1 MSAANSALTV
11 LILIAMAA
19 ILKPIAVKLHLPYPP
34 LLVIAGFISTEV
46 LVSLGIDT
54 GLRWH
59 NFHDLV
65 YFVLLP
71 ILIYEIAF
79 HLKADRFLNTLLITL
94 ILAFPLMLI
103 SVVLTAIVLYF
114 GINHAGFPF
123 IAALIAAA
131 LITANDPA
139 SVAYSTKTLAI
150 PPHLTSLLKGES
162 LFNSML
168 ALVLVTLALSV
179 ELADSSTAQALSL
192 REGFILFVQFFTGG
206 VLTGLIC
213 GLLGWLLLR
222 FSYLPL
228 LRSIFS
234 VIIAYTTFLL
244 AETVLNTSGIVA
256 VLVAGL
262 ILNAYSQLTD
272 TASCYYLNALWK
284 QLADKAGIALF
295 LLLGIAIYPPLLIN
309 QWLAV
314 LLGISAMLLARAVI
328 IYGGLSVLGR
338 FSDHPTTRR
347 GKNTLFSG
355 GMKGGVTI
363 ALAFSL
369 PASLSYSDTIQAIIY
384 GVVLFS
390 LFIQMPML
398 RFWANRT

>member
-1 MSAANSALTV
+1 MSAAHMMITLLSLIVVAV
-11 LILIAMAA
+11 L
-19 ILKPIAVKLHLPYPP
+19 LKPLAEKLHLPYPP
-34 LLVIAGFISTEV
+34 LLVLGGFIVSEV
-46 LVSLGIDT
+46 LVSVGIDT
-54 GLRWH
+54 GLRWN

-71 ILIYEIAF
+71 ILIYETAF
-79 HLKADRFLNTLLITL
+79 HLKADSFLNTMLITL
-94 ILAFPLMLI
+94 VLAFPLMLI
-103 SVVLTAIVLYF
+103 SVLITATLLYF
-114 GINHAGFPF
+114 GINHTGFPF

-139 SVAYSTKTLAI
+139 TVAYSTKTLAI
-150 PPHLTSLLKGES
+150 PQHLTSLLKGES

-179 ELADSSTAQALSL
+179 ELADSNTAQSLSL
-192 REGFILFVQFFTGG
+192 HEGFILFVQFFTGG

-222 FSYLPL
+222 FSYMPL

-234 VIIAYTTFLL
+234 VVIAYTTFLL

-272 TASCYYLNALWK
+272 EPSRQYLNTLWK

-295 LLLGIAIYPPLLIN
+295 LLLGIAIYLPLLAN
-309 QWLAV
+309 QWYAV
-314 LLGISAMLLARAVI
+314 LLGISAMLLARAFI
-328 IYGGLSVLGR
+328 IYGGLGLLGR
-338 FSDHPTTRR
+338 FSNHPTTLR
-347 GKNTLFSG
+347 GKNTLFGG

-369 PASLSYSDTIQAIIY
+369 PASLSYSYTIQAIIY

-390 LFIQMPML
+390 LFIQMPTL
-398 RFWANRT
+398 RFWIHK